1 MAQSFDTV
9 TIIGVGLLGASLGL
23 GLKSRELAKTVRG
36 VGRRMESL
44 AKAQERGAIDEAH
57 LDAKQAVRGAEL
69 VVICTPA
76 ALVSR
81 YLDDLVDCL
90 GDGTVLTDVASTKES
105 ICRHAMELWPES
117 RRFAG
122 SHPMAG
128 SEKYGPDHA
137 DGDLYE
143 GAVTFVERRADGIAP
158 DAHEAV
164 LDLWRSLGST
174 PVEMEPGIHDQII
187 ASTSQVPHIVSA
199 ALAKLACAD
208 GDVGPYVGNGFRD
221 TTRIAEGRPEIW
233 RDIALTNGPAIQRA
247 LDSIIEE
254 LRDVS
259 KAVATGNGQE
269 LEDFFEAG
277 VRARRRV
284 LNL

>member
-1 MAQSFDTV
+1 MTRSFDTV

-23 GLKSRELAKTVRG
+23 GLKSRELTKTVRG

-44 AKAQERGAIDEAH
+44 SKAQERGAIDEAH
-57 LDAKQAVRGAEL
+57 LDAKQAVRGADL

-105 ICRHAMELWPES
+105 ICRHAMALWPES

-128 SEKYGPDHA
+128 SEKYGPEHA
-137 DGDLYE
+137 DGNLYE
-143 GAVTFVERRADGIAP
+143 GAVTFVEKRADIAQ

-174 PVEMEPGIHDQII
+174 PVEMEPRIHDRII

-199 ALAKLACAD
+199 ALAKLACAEEEI
-208 GDVGPYVGNGFRD
+208 GSYVGNGFRD

-247 LDSIIEE
+247 LDAIIED

-259 KAVATGNGQE
+259 KAVATGNE
-269 LEDFFEAG
+269 KVLEDFFEAG
-277 VRARRRV
+277 RRARRKV

>member
-9 TIIGVGLLGASLGL
+9 TVIGVGLLGACVGL
-23 GLKSRELAKTVRG
+23 GLKSRKLAKTVRG
-36 VGRRMESL
+36 VGRQMESL
-44 AKAQERGAIDEAH
+44 ARAQERGAIDEAH
-57 LDAKQAVRGAEL
+57 LDAKQAVRGVDL

-81 YLDDLVDCL
+81 YLDDLVDSC
-90 GDGTVLTDVASTKES
+90 GETTVLTDVASTKET
-105 ICRHAMELWPES
+105 ICTHARELWPET
-117 RRFAG
+117 RRFVG

-143 GAVTFVERRADGIAP
+143 GAVTFVEKRDGIAQ

-174 PVEMEPGIHDQII
+174 PVVMEPRIHDRMI

-199 ALAKLACAD
+199 SLAKLACRD
-208 GDVGPYVGNGFRD
+208 RDIGPYVGNGFRD

-247 LDSIIEE
+247 LDAIIDD

-259 KAVATGNGQE
+259 KAVATGNGQV

-277 VRARRRV
+277 RNARRKV
-284 LNL
+284 LNP